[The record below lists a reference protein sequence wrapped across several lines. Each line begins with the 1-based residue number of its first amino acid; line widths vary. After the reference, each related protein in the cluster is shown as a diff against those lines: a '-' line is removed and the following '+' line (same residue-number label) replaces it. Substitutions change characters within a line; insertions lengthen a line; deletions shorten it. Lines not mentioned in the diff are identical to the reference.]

1 MIRSAM
7 ASRGLTYSLH
17 LLLIGFAAGVLFLP
31 QQGHA
36 DDDTQ
41 TDVLDAYL
49 SVPGSFSFVR
59 RAPHGTIDGKVV
71 LTVFED
77 FLCPRCYEIARRLI
91 PALQR
96 KYGQRL
102 HVQYHG
108 VPIVHAASHIPARAY
123 AVSHELGL
131 ADEMQQALFHA
142 RFEENVDTASRD
154 GLAIVAGR
162 IGLDP
167 QLLLDL
173 LDAGGGETELARA
186 IALGERY
193 RVSAVPTLIL
203 DGWMR
208 VNDLSSDN
216 VETVIDGLLKRKAE
230 PSP

>member
-1 MIRSAM
+1 M
-7 ASRGLTYSLH
+7 ALRALTFALC
-17 LLLIGFAAGVLFLP
+17 LLLTGFAAGVPLLP
-31 QQGHA
+31 QPCSAA
-36 DDDTQ
+36 DDTPA
-41 TDVLDAYL
+41 DVLDAYL
-49 SVPGSFSFVR
+49 SVPGSFSFVS

-77 FLCPRCYEIARRLI
+77 FLCPRCYETASRLI

-96 KYGQRL
+96 QYGARL
-102 HVQYHG
+102 AVRSLG
-108 VPIVHAASHIPARAY
+108 VPIVHAASRIPARAY

-131 ADEMQQALFHA
+131 ADEMQQALFQA

-167 QLLLDL
+167 ELLLDR
-173 LDAGGGETELARA
+173 LDAGGGEAAMARA

-193 RVSAVPTLIL
+193 QVSAVPTLVL

-216 VETVIDGLLKRKAE
+216 VETIIDGLLKRKAE
-230 PSP
+230 SRP